1 MLQIYTCT
9 HVQPRP
15 PAPAAPP
22 ERTRVLQ
29 VRLPRSE
36 APTAARMR
44 QQRTKLSEL
53 VTFRPAQVLELWGRS
68 RDGALI
74 DLYAAKRKQR
84 PWSRHAPPWA
94 GACECPIAKIY
105 AHKSLRIDFLSPASC
120 GNMAFAST
128 PADASACTSCP
139 AGSYFNSTGVRSVF
153 AIGVR
158 GPVRNEPLICCY
170 HLRARAS
177 LTEGAVVG
185 KYCRA
190 GSFAAPFLHSFRHA
204 PTHTSKLT
212 PRPRPPGRRV
222 RVYSVHRRI
231 LLRFAWWCVRAPC
244 ARARARGTHVH
255 FILQRSW
262 LHVATFVPCWA
273 VGERLSYSTLLSMA
287 D

>member
-53 VTFRPAQVLELWGRS
+53 VTFRPAQVLQLWGRS

-94 GACECPIAKIY
+94 GACECPIAQID

-120 GNMAFAST
+120 GNMVFAST

-153 AIGVR
+153 AIDVR

-177 LTEGAVVG
+177 LAEGAVVG

-190 GSFAAPFLHSFRHA
+190 GSFAAPSLVFLHSFRHA

-212 PRPRPPGRRV
+212 PRPRPPRQARPRV
-222 RVYSVHRRI
+222 
-231 LLRFAWWCVRAPC
+231 LRAPPDPSTVRLVVRAC
-244 ARARARGTHVH
+244 AMRTRARAWYTCTFHSPEILAPRCH
-255 FILQRSW
+255 FCPML
-262 LHVATFVPCWA
+262 
-273 VGERLSYSTLLSMA
+273 GGG
-287 D
+287 